1 MPRSDRRISASL
13 ARCLTGRGGA
23 LRWSLL
29 ALALAISLS
38 GCVRRRLFVRSDPP
52 GAAIYIDDQHV
63 GYTPTYVNY
72 TYYGSRKVQLI
83 KDGYE
88 TVTVYQRLDP
98 PWYEYPPI
106 DFVSENLV
114 PTEIRDERILDFTLP
129 PSKVYER
136 EQVLPGAEA
145 LRAQVQQGTV
155 VPLPPQTGSA
165 AP

>member
-1 MPRSDRRISASL
+1 M
-13 ARCLTGRGGA
+13 
-23 LRWSLL
+23 RWSLL
-29 ALALAISLS
+29 TLALAAGLS

-83 KDGYE
+83 KDGHE

-98 PWYEYPPI
+98 PWYQYPPI
-106 DFVSENLV
+106 DFVSENFV
-114 PTEIRDERILDFTLP
+114 PTEIRDERILDFVLP
-129 PSKVYER
+129 PLKVYER
-136 EQVLPGAEA
+136 EQILPGAEA

-155 VPLPPQTGSA
+155 VPLPPQMGPA